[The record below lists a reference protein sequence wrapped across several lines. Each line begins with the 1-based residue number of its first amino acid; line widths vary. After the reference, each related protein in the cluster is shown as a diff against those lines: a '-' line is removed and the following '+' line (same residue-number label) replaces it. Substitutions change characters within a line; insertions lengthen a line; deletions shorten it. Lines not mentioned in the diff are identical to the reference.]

1 MIYSTFCSSQS
12 FFLLIVF
19 SNWCGTLS
27 ITHGLFSLSIPL
39 YSNRFQSSCSLRPFS
54 LAITFIQQSIS
65 YAETRKMGSASK
77 RMTKSWYILQKSIL
91 FLCCRGHHSTFS
103 FHHFIIWDFYLI
115 IYLGQKM
122 KVRFSYNILIS
133 LYAQCL
139 IHKLTIHTLVCHI
152 PNV

>member
-1 MIYSTFCSSQS
+1 MVS
-12 FFLLIVF
+12 FLCQFLYTAIDFNLPVAY
-19 SNWCGTLS
+19 
-27 ITHGLFSLSIPL
+27 GLLTGNYLHTTID
-39 YSNRFQSSCSLRPFS
+39 
-54 LAITFIQQSIS
+54 FIC
-65 YAETRKMGSASK
+65 RNKKNGLGLK

-139 IHKLTIHTLVCHI
+139 IHNLAIYTSVYYI